1 MSAPRRLRAASA
13 PRRPRSRPG
22 PVTPARAVAFAVV
35 RRTFE
40 QGAYADQA
48 LHAEAARA
56 GLAGRELAFATRL
69 AYGTVQRAGTLDHLI
84 AVFARRPPARLDPP
98 VRAALQL
105 GLYQLL
111 WLDGV
116 ADHAAVSESVQLVA
130 GHRGGGLV
138 NAVLRR
144 AAREG
149 RALVDALDDGDPA
162 GAAVA
167 HSVPEWL
174 ARMWWDELGAEE
186 ARALLRTVNAPA
198 EGALRANTLVGTAA
212 ELQGA
217 LAARGVPARP
227 APGLPDGL
235 VLGGPFDAHG
245 SDLFAAGALMPQSR
259 GSMAV
264 ARAAAPQPGSRILDL
279 CAAPGAKATH
289 LAALA
294 GPDAEIVAVERHG
307 GRAAALARTAAR
319 LHAATVTVETGDAAA
334 PRTDGP
340 FDLVV
345 LDPPCSG
352 LGTLQSRP
360 DLRWKASPEGI
371 VALAGAQARLLGAA
385 AGAVRPGGVLVY
397 SVCTISRQEGADR
410 IAALRAAHPAFRP
423 DLVRASDAVWQ
434 DWRVG
439 DHLELLP
446 HRHGTDG
453 FFISRLRR
461 EA

>member
-1 MSAPRRLRAASA
+1 VSG
-13 PRRPRSRPG
+13 PRRPRSGR

-40 QGAYADQA
+40 QGAYTDQA

-69 AYGTVQRAGTLDHLI
+69 AYGTVQRAGTLDHLLAI
-84 AVFARRPPARLDPP
+84 LARRPAGRLDPP
-98 VRAALQL
+98 VRAAARL

-111 WLDGV
+111 WLGGV
-116 ADHAAVSESVQLVA
+116 ADHAAVSESVELVR
-130 GHRGGGLV
+130 GHPGAGLV

-149 RALVDALDDGDPA
+149 RALVDALDDRSPA
-162 GAAVA
+162 DAAVA
-167 HSVPEWL
+167 HSVPGWL
-174 ARMWWDELGAEE
+174 ARMWWDELGAED
-186 ARALLRTVNAPA
+186 ARALLATVNAPA

-212 ELQGA
+212 ELRAA
-217 LAARGVPARP
+217 LAVRGVPARA

-245 SDLFAAGALMPQSR
+245 SGLFAAGAFMPQSR

-264 ARAAAPQPGSRILDL
+264 AHAAAPPAGVRILDL

-294 GPDAEIVAVERHG
+294 GPVSEVVAVERHG
-307 GRAAALARTAAR
+307 GRAAAMARTAAR
-319 LHAATVTVETGDAAA
+319 LHAATVRVETGDAAA
-334 PRTDGP
+334 PRADGP

-360 DLRWKASPEGI
+360 DLRWKASPEG
-371 VALAGAQARLLGAA
+371 VRTLAGAQSRLLAA
-385 AGAVRPGGVLVY
+385 AADAVRPGGVLVY
-397 SVCTISRQEGADR
+397 SVCTISRREGAGQ
-410 IAALRAAHPAFRP
+410 IAALRAARSEFRP
-423 DLVRASDAVWQ
+423 DPVPTDDPVWQ

-439 DHLELLP
+439 DHFELLP

-453 FFISRLRR
+453 FFIARLRR
-461 EA
+461 AA